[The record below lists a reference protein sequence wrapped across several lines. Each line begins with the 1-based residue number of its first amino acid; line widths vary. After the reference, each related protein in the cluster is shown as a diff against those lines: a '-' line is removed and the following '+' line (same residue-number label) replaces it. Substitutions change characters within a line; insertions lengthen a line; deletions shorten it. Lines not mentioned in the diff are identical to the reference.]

1 MFARSNWGSRKTGRV
16 GKETQLND
24 NVMSRDDDYELD
36 YMVTDDG
43 KLVPEY
49 VHTPTLG
56 EEIAGAA
63 SGAVVSALWAV
74 IRELFN

>member
-1 MFARSNWGSRKTGRV
+1 
-16 GKETQLND
+16 
-24 NVMSRDDDYELD
+24 MSRDDDYELD

-74 IRELFN
+74 IGELFN